1 MKNNLKRIGLLIG
14 LACMVLCV
22 ALLAGCIG
30 KSGDNGK
37 QPTNT
42 ELQATTPVTE
52 NAPATDAP
60 VATEEPTE
68 ESTEPTEEST
78 EPTEE
83 TEPEEEEEDSSA
95 GGNSTPGGTGGFTG
109 SEVPDVGTGD
119 EEETKPTEPE
129 VLEVDAPGTVNN
141 AYTEFL
147 SVGEETEVSVGSV
160 MIPVEGEIFYNFY
173 QANGMVLNIEDADAY
188 VVYDGNTYEADENG
202 LVMVKLTAVDE
213 VTPVSV
219 QLGNK
224 SDAEEIYT
232 MKFAA
237 PMGTMQN
244 PEVLEDIASMTVK
257 LNADYPDGYYYS
269 WTAEFNCNLAFRVES
284 VTPEEVQYDVSI
296 TVGEQTVSLA
306 DSADGTISV
315 DLLTG
320 DEAIIHVAVTPAET
334 EAEVVLA
341 GTVSGA
347 PGSVTNPYEEDM
359 EGRES
364 FETALI
370 PAESYVHYNVYNVGG
385 MTLTI
390 ENENAYVM
398 YDNVTYGADAQGIV
412 NLRIPAAQD
421 AEAPVELVFGNNSDA
436 ELSYTVSFVY
446 PQGGE
451 ADPEI
456 LETLGSATAS
466 VSSDYEGYYYSWT
479 ADQTGVLSVNVM
491 EVLNLTDSSA
501 DVTYDVTVNNLT
513 KASAM
518 SLSTDGWL
526 SGGVYPTVSN
536 LVEIGDE
543 VQIIVTVSGGERATV
558 AQITSVTSVSGTSDV
573 MFSITN
579 GTVKIPAASWIE
591 VYAHTREGEQI
602 LTVHDAAD
610 LKLIINGE
618 EYGPDGSGVIKL
630 VTPESDPRHPVEIK
644 LVSTSQ
650 AAKTYTMTFEYP
662 LGHMYNPEQLKLGQ
676 TSVNVPEGNDDGY
689 CYTWTAEDDGI
700 LTIQVGES
708 YLKLANMT
716 LSNQSN
722 YDTVNL
728 WDMNTVTNPMTMEI
742 SAGQEVILNITSRN
756 SSYPA
761 VDLVIEASFEAAYG
775 STSNPVILEN
785 GENTITVPSGKTWY
799 CSADAVG
806 LVATISGADLTV
818 VQDGEVFTSETG
830 ELSVTITES
839 GIFGITN
846 NSESDADYVISI
858 DAPVGTEQNPEAVD
872 SVSYLICTIPA
883 GTDSYYYSWTS
894 DSEGVLSAVM
904 MNEAVEGY
912 DVSIRNITSGVE
924 FTQSADGWVNGFG
937 YPVVSNLVS
946 AGDELL
952 IGIRAGDAA
961 EESEITLSCSVSG
974 SEELMLYMSSNHVR
988 IPLISGHTV
997 YAYTRIG
1004 EQMLTIHDAADLTLT
1019 IKGVSYSA
1027 DANGVISLFTPETDM
1042 NNPLEIM
1049 LVSTSDVAKTYSL
1062 DFEYLLGHLE
1072 NPEALKPG
1080 NVLVQLPAGQ
1090 DEGYYYTWT
1099 APSDGELS
1107 VAVEDT
1113 KVLNATL
1120 IHQGNYE
1127 TVSVWDSNK
1136 PVSPITMSV
1145 SAGDVV
1151 YLNVV
1156 AHSASYPAVESAVTV
1171 SFVSSEPAPVQ
1182 QAAAREEEPEGTE
1195 ENPLELKD
1203 KDLEK
1208 VEVSLEAESVGYYYT
1223 WKATEEGTLTFVL
1236 DEENELKDIRANITL
1251 INQRTEEEV
1260 TLWEYD
1266 EQEEA
1271 WTENENVSMEVRK
1284 GDEVLIL
1291 VTATEPVDSYD
1302 EDAVISC
1309 LEAEFIICGEFIARE
1324 EEPVQTVQ
1332 IPEEPVQEIISEEVT
1347 EEVNPGEE
1355 EIVAE
1360 PAEEETTEQAEAV
1373 EELPAEQE
1381 PIATEPEA
1389 VQETE
1394 PQSTEPVSE

>member
-30 KSGDNGK
+30 KSGDNSE

-42 ELQATTPVTE
+42 ELQATTPFTE
-52 NAPATDAP
+52 DALATDAP
-60 VATEEPTE
+60 EATEEPTE

-78 EPTEE
+78 DPTEE

-95 GGNSTPGGTGGFTG
+95 GGSSTPGGTGGFTG

-119 EEETKPTEPE
+119 EETQPTEPE

-188 VVYDGNTYEADENG
+188 VIYDGNTYEADENG

-224 SDAEEIYT
+224 SGAEEIYT

-237 PMGTMQN
+237 PLGTAQN
-244 PEVLEDIASMTVK
+244 PQVLEELSSVTVK
-257 LNADYPDGYYYS
+257 LNADHPEGYYYS
-269 WTAEFNCNLAFRVES
+269 WTAEFNCNLAFRVAS
-284 VTPEEVQYDVSI
+284 VTPEEAQYDVSI

-306 DSADGTISV
+306 DSTDGTISV

-320 DEAIIHVAVTPAET
+320 DEAIIHVVVTPAET
-334 EAEVVLA
+334 EAEIVLA

-347 PGSVTNPYEEDM
+347 PGSVSNPYEEDM
-359 EGRES
+359 DGRDS

-370 PAESYVHYNVYNVGG
+370 PADSYVHYNVYNVGG

-412 NLRIPAAQD
+412 TLRIPAAED
-421 AEAPVELVFGNNSDA
+421 AEAPVELIFGNNGDA
-436 ELSYTVSFVY
+436 ELSYTVSFAY
-446 PQGGE
+446 PQGGA
-451 ADPEI
+451 ADPEV
-456 LETLGSATAS
+456 LETLGSVTAS

-479 ADQTGVLSVNVM
+479 ADETGVLSVSVM
-491 EVLNLTDSSA
+491 EALNLTDSSA
-501 DVTYDVTVNNLT
+501 DVAYDVAINNLT
-513 KASAM
+513 KESVMTLSA
-518 SLSTDGWL
+518 DGWL
-526 SGGVYPTVSN
+526 NGGEYPTVSN
-536 LVEIGDE
+536 LVETGDE
-543 VQIIVTVSGGERATV
+543 VQIIVTVAGGERATV
-558 AQITSVTSVSGTSDV
+558 AQITTVSSVSGSSEV
-573 MFSITN
+573 MFSITD
-579 GTVKIPAASWIE
+579 GTVKIPAASWME
-591 VYAHTREGEQI
+591 VYAYTRAGEQI
-602 LTVHDAAD
+602 LTVNDAAD
-610 LKLIINGE
+610 LKLVINGV
-618 EYGPDGSGVIKL
+618 EYGPNGSGVIRL
-630 VTPESDPRHPVEIK
+630 ITPESDPRHPVEIK

-650 AAKTYTMTFEYP
+650 NAKTYSMTFEYP

-676 TSVNVPEGNDDGY
+676 TSVNVPEGSDDGY
-689 CYTWTAEDDGI
+689 CYTFTAEDDGI
-700 LTIQVGES
+700 LTIQVGDS

-722 YDTVNL
+722 YETVNL
-728 WDMNTVTNPMTMEI
+728 WEMNTVTNPMTMEV
-742 SAGQEVILNITSRN
+742 SAGQEVILNITARN
-756 SSYPA
+756 TSYPA
-761 VDLVIEASFEAAYG
+761 IALVIEASYEAAYG
-775 STSNPVILEN
+775 SASNPVILEN
-785 GENTITVPSGKTWY
+785 GENTITVPAGKTWY

-830 ELSVTITES
+830 ELSLTVSQS

-846 NSESDADYVISI
+846 YSESDADYVISI

-872 SVSYLICTIPA
+872 SISYLICTIPA
-883 GTDSYYYSWTS
+883 GTDSYYYSWTA

-904 MNEAVEGY
+904 MNEAAEGY
-912 DVSIRNITSGVE
+912 EVSIRNITSGVE

-946 AGDELL
+946 PGDELL

-961 EESEITLSCSVSG
+961 EETDVTLSCSVSG
-974 SEELMLYMSSNHVR
+974 SEDLQYYMSSNHVC
-988 IPLISGHTV
+988 IPVASGHTV

-1004 EQMLTIHDAADLTLT
+1004 EQMLTINDAADLTLT
-1019 IKGVSYSA
+1019 IKGVSYTA

-1049 LVSTSDVAKTYSL
+1049 LTSTDEAVKTYTL
-1062 DFEYLLGHLE
+1062 DFEYLPGHLE
-1072 NPEALKPG
+1072 NPEELKLG

-1090 DEGYYYTWT
+1090 DDGYYYTWT

-1127 TVSVWDSNK
+1127 TVSVWESSK

-1145 SAGDVV
+1145 SSGDVV

-1156 AHSASYPAVESAVTV
+1156 AHSVSYPAVESSVTV
-1171 SFVSSEPAPVQ
+1171 SFVSAEPAPVQ
-1182 QAAAREEEPEGTE
+1182 QVAAQEEEPEGTE
-1195 ENPLELKD
+1195 ENPQELKD

-1223 WKATEEGTLTFVL
+1223 WKATEEGTLTFAL
-1236 DEENELKDIRANITL
+1236 DEENELEGIRANVTL
-1251 INQRTEEEV
+1251 INQRTEEEA

-1266 EQEEA
+1266 KKEKE

-1284 GDEVLIL
+1284 GDEILIL
-1291 VTATEPVDSYD
+1291 VTATEPVDTYD

-1309 LEAEFIICGEFIARE
+1309 LEAEFTICGEFTARE
-1324 EEPVQTVQ
+1324 EETVQTAQ
-1332 IPEEPVQEIISEEVT
+1332 IPEEPVQEMLPEEVT
-1347 EEVNPGEE
+1347 EEIDPVEE
-1355 EIVAE
+1355 EITSEPTLEEAAE
-1360 PAEEETTEQAEAV
+1360 MTELV

-1381 PIATEPEA
+1381 PIATKPA
-1389 VQETE
+1389 AIAETE
-1394 PQSTEPVSE
+1394 PESTEAVSE